1 MSNRSRFHRT
11 ANRFLV
17 GPSLRLA
24 LGLAEQL
31 FPTETWEGAPAV
43 DPRDARF
50 LLSGQLGVWSLWR
63 DGLTATQ
70 RHAIDR
76 LIHLRPRRLA
86 TEGGLRVSLA
96 EHLRNNRS
104 PRYLG
109 AGDFLQVIDG
119 VPVGDL
125 ITAALQELEDAS
137 SPLRVPPEALAGRRY
152 SSSVFLAGPSR
163 DEFRRNTYLIP
174 RAPVPYPPVP
184 VLDATAPAEVV
195 ADLADMHAT
204 AELIDKKR
212 GDDAFR
218 LAEVLDG
225 FSRKLR
231 TPQGQP
237 VDRLKL
243 AAGPLQLMIAPT
255 GSGKSVWM
263 RVAATH
269 LASHRGG
276 RRTVV
281 LLTPD
286 VESTL
291 DLVAAIR
298 SDLAALSLDIPVV
311 ALMSHRRLIEVAVQ
325 RTNDTPEDPAG
336 ARWSWQELGYSCM
349 LSDEEGAAW
358 QPGQEPCTD
367 LHEPGVEGR
376 HRCPL
381 IGACEKWAPWRQA
394 AGPAKII
401 VTNHAYFQQGSVPF
415 PVITNGTLHGR
426 MSAQELLLRRA
437 DIVLVDE
444 VDAFQ
449 GHAVAQSGRT
459 LVLARRDTQKLLL
472 EKLDDQRKEQVES
485 DNVPGELELA
495 FQRAI
500 HRVEFLS
507 ERYLAAVVNGFIDPQ
522 DPLGPKQAR
531 LHLPRRWDNL
541 LACRLFGLN
550 ELEDRPS
557 DDQLDRFK
565 SLFTQNEPDPDA
577 LPAGWADLRKEL
589 RLVVADEPESDLI
602 HKRSQG
608 IVSAIQTITAPTT
621 DEGEPDAD
629 VDLDANVD
637 LEETDCG
644 RQTGKD
650 DDPADP
656 TASAWQLQTAHLL
669 LRRAFLGELQQGLAE
684 LEALLPLMRDSG
696 MRLADDVEAAL
707 DRAPSWQATPEG
719 PIGRAVFGFAVT
731 GDPESRSDR
740 QFTAEILSGDPHAYT
755 ADLGI
760 TTAPALTGA
769 PRVIVGLSATAYLP
783 GSPTNHVHADVAC
796 YYPDIAGTGTGRLT
810 VSNASVND
818 HTTNRGIVISGA
830 ARNRKAQLLEG
841 IGSGLWDQILEQR
854 LRDLHDHRDAE
865 RRARARVLLVT
876 NSYDQMLALCRGL
889 IAGGAHRT
897 RIAVAVPAGD
907 RRGLQIPDDVLAI
920 PASRL
925 RTFPG
930 TGRDVLISPFA
941 RVARGLNIVV
951 GHRSALD
958 SIWVC
963 VRPIK
968 LIDEPSALVAHTGAH
983 ARRNRHPGEDPRKE
997 LDKRHR
1003 IAAKHLELINR
1014 SNPAF
1019 GRLPPDVRTAIFA
1032 DVLADLI
1039 QLAGRARRGG
1049 TNTTLHLVDNAFH
1062 RGGAAPGSDFAS
1074 LIRNLHRRW
1083 RDDNHLDQVRS
1094 IYGTTIDAVFTFASI
1109 NDRNP

>member
-1 MSNRSRFHRT
+1 MSNRSRFRGT
-11 ANRFLV
+11 ANRFLI

-43 DPRDARF
+43 DPRDVRF

-63 DGLTATQ
+63 DGLTSTQ

-86 TEGGLRVSLA
+86 TEGGLRVSLD

-104 PRYLG
+104 PRYIE

-119 VPVGDL
+119 VPVADL
-125 ITAALQELEDAS
+125 IAAALQELEDAS
-137 SPLRVPPEALAGRRY
+137 SPLRVPPEALAGKRY

-174 RAPVPYPPVP
+174 HAPMSYPPVP
-184 VLDATAPAEVV
+184 ILDATAPAEVV

-204 AELIDKKR
+204 AELIDKER
-212 GDDAFR
+212 ADDTFS
-218 LAEVLDG
+218 LAAILDQ

-231 TPQGQP
+231 TPQGQT
-237 VDRLKL
+237 VERLKL
-243 AAGPLQLMIAPT
+243 SAGPLQLMIAPT

-269 LASHRGG
+269 LASPKGG
-276 RRTVV
+276 SRTVV

-291 DLVAAIR
+291 ELVAAIR
-298 SDLAALSLDIPVV
+298 SDLAALRLDIPVV
-311 ALMSHRRLIEVAVQ
+311 ALMSHRRLIEVAV
-325 RTNDTPEDPAG
+325 RRANDAPQDTAG
-336 ARWSWQELGYSCM
+336 ARWTWHELGYSCM

-394 AGPAKII
+394 AGPARII
-401 VTNHAYFQQGSVPF
+401 VTNHAYFQQGAVPIPVSV
-415 PVITNGTLHGR
+415 NGTLHGR
-426 MSAQELLLRRA
+426 ISAQDLLLRRA
-437 DIVLVDE
+437 DVVFIDE

-459 LVLARRDTQKLLL
+459 LVLARRDTKKLLL
-472 EKLDDQRKEQVES
+472 EKLDEQRKEQVES

-495 FQRAI
+495 FHRAI

-550 ELEDRPS
+550 ELDERPT
-557 DDQLDRFK
+557 DDQLDLFK
-565 SLFTQNEPDPDA
+565 SLFTQNEPDSDA
-577 LPAGWADLRKEL
+577 LPAGWTDLRREL
-589 RLVVADEPESDLI
+589 RLAVADEPESDLI
-602 HKRSQG
+602 HKRRQG
-608 IVSAIQTITAPTT
+608 VVGAIQTITAPTVVGAGGDAERDGT
-621 DEGEPDAD
+621 DRDRHIG
-629 VDLDANVD
+629 
-637 LEETDCG
+637 
-644 RQTGKD
+644 D
-650 DDPADP
+650 DDDA
-656 TASAWQLQTAHLL
+656 ASPSVVAWRLQTAHLL

-731 GDPESRSDR
+731 GDPESRTDR
-740 QFTAEILSGDPHAYT
+740 QFTAEILSSDPHAYT

-760 TTAPALTGA
+760 TTAPALTGT
-769 PRVIVGLSATAYLP
+769 PRVIIGLSATAYLP

-796 YYPDIAGTGTGRLT
+796 YYPDNADAGTGRLT
-810 VSNASVND
+810 ISNASVND
-818 HTTNRGIVISGA
+818 HTTNRGFVISGA
-830 ARNRKAQLLEG
+830 ARNRKTRLLEG

-854 LRDLHDHRDAE
+854 LRDLHSHRDAD

-876 NSYDQMLALCRGL
+876 NSYEQMLALCRGL

-925 RTFPG
+925 QTFPT

-951 GHRSALD
+951 GHRSAID

-968 LIDEPSALVAHTGAH
+968 LIDEPSALVAHTGAR

-997 LDKRHR
+997 LDERHR
-1003 IAAKHLELINR
+1003 IAARHLELINR

-1019 GRLPPDVRTAIFA
+1019 GRLPADVRTAIFA

-1049 TNTTLHLVDNAFH
+1049 TSTTLHLVDNAFH
-1062 RGGAAPGSDFAS
+1062 REGAAPGSDFAS
-1074 LIRNLHRRW
+1074 LIGNLHQRW
-1083 RDDNHLDQVRS
+1083 LDDNALDQIRS
-1094 IYGTTIDAVFTFASI
+1094 IYGTTIEAFFTFAGI
-1109 NDRNP
+1109 NDRTP